1 MINYRNCK
9 CLYWYNKLEDEVRGA
24 VSYLMM
30 YISGVWSRVLFHK
43 YTVLYCFLFSI
54 VRNELKERL
63 VEKEKTTTP
72 IEEDTQETSRVCNW
86 RIVYTFIS
94 CISMGS

>member
-63 VEKEKTTTP
+63 VEKEKTNNSYWGRHP
-72 IEEDTQETSRVCNW
+72 RDK
-86 RIVYTFIS
+86 S
-94 CISMGS
+94 CL